1 MTASKSSQHNALTTC
16 VSPKKLQT
24 LKQHLLQNP
33 VRNVAALML
42 LIISLGLL
50 YPGLTQPMM
59 NLTIEASLP
68 LIGRME
74 FYNQTQSILQSIQ
87 SLFDSGNQTVAILI
101 LLFSVIVPII
111 KAIFLLLALAIPLA
125 DVRYYLHQIVLLIG
139 KWSMADVFVVG
150 IFMAYMAG
158 QAHPS
163 ATATLHSGFYFF
175 TAYCLLSILGAQLMV
190 VRR

>member
-1 MTASKSSQHNALTTC
+1 MSELPSPLVQSGELERALQQG
-16 VSPKKLQT
+16 PQRY
-24 LKQHLLQNP
+24 QNWQ
-33 VRNVAALML
+33 RNTAALVLIL
-42 LIISLGLL
+42 LSLVML

-74 FYNQTQSILQSIQ
+74 FYNQTQSIMQSVR

-101 LLFSVIVPII
+101 LLFSVIVPLL
-111 KAIFLLLALAIPLA
+111 KAIFLLLAFTLPMP
-125 DVRYYLHQIVLLIG
+125 DVRYYLHKLVLIIS

-163 ATATLHSGFYFF
+163 ATASLHNGFYYF
-175 TAYCLLSILGAQLMV
+175 TAYCILSILGAQLMRIE
-190 VRR
+190 RRPS